1 MGNTI
6 KPKDLLSEDH
16 LNMLKLRYEDLLVIY
31 AILGKANGEGKVWG
45 NTQEVLASITSY
57 SNMDKVYGNFIRSQ
71 SLEEIVE
78 YAQYMD
84 EWSEALLP
92 QESPQQQK
100 LRELEETIK
109 SAQKQIE
116 EMKGGAL

>member
-6 KPKDLLSEDH
+6 KPEDLLSEDH
-16 LNMLKLRYEDLLVIY
+16 LNMLELRYEDLLVIY
-31 AILGKANGEGKVWG
+31 AILGKANGKGTVWG

-116 EMKGGAL
+116 EIKGEIL